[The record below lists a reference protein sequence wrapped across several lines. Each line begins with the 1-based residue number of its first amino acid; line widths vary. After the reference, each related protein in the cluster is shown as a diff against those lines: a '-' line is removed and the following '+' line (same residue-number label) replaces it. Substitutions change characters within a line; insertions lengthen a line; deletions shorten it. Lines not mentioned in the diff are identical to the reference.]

1 MFVHNIYLSEKTMQ
15 IDNTQNS
22 VLISGGTQG
31 LGLAIARALV
41 ENGCREII
49 LAGRSADKGAL
60 AQAEIA
66 ALGATCHYIQADISD
81 AAQAKH
87 LIASAITH
95 FDSLNSLVNAA
106 ATTTRG
112 SLVDTDLDLW
122 DHHMNTNLKGPF
134 LLMQG
139 LARHLLAKQDAGSMV
154 NILSTSAHVGQSF
167 LTAYSTSKGGLLTL
181 TKNTANALRSNRIRV
196 NAVAPGWMDTPAEAE
211 IQKHFH
217 GAGDDWVE
225 KAEATMP
232 MGQLAKPAQLAPLIA
247 YLLSPSSGII
257 TGATID
263 YDQQIIGVVPE

>member
-1 MFVHNIYLSEKTMQ
+1 MK
-15 IDNTQNS
+15 IDNAPNS

-31 LGLAIARALV
+31 LGLAIARTLV

-49 LAGRSADKGAL
+49 LAGRTAETGAR
-60 AQAEIA
+60 AKAEIA
-66 ALGATCHYIQADISD
+66 GLGATCHYIQADISD
-81 AAQAKH
+81 ADQARN
-87 LIASAITH
+87 LIETSIAH
-95 FDSLNSLVNAA
+95 FDGLNSLVNAA

-112 SLVDTDLDLW
+112 SLVETDMDLW
-122 DHHMNTNLKGPF
+122 DHHMNTNLRGPF

-211 IQKHFH
+211 IQKRFH